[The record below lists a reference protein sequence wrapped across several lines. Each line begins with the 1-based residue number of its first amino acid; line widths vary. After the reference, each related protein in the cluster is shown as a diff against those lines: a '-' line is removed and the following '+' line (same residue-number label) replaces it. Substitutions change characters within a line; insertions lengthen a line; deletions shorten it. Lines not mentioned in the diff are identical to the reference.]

1 MTFAETL
8 KEGGQ
13 TIRRHVV
20 AALRDD
26 KVTMRGEL
34 LVTRPGMANVEED
47 EVRATGVMAA
57 LAPLHTLFPSV
68 KLTLE
73 RSLLSVD
80 IKFFCYEATPGSK
93 DFQGELCRILEDAI
107 AMIDAAGFEARLNA
121 RGEWKRLDQV
131 ESFCCMNRG
140 RQVSCKATGE
150 EKRSFLFKG
159 VRESASNTVEGVR
172 E

>member
-13 TIRRHVV
+13 VLRRHVV

-26 KVTMRGEL
+26 KVTLRGEL

-57 LAPLHTLFPSV
+57 LAPLHTLFPGV

-73 RSLLSVD
+73 RSLLSAD
-80 IKFFCYEATPGSK
+80 IKFFCYEATPGSQ
-93 DFQGELCRILEDAI
+93 DFQGELCRILEDAV
-107 AMIDAAGFEARLNA
+107 AMIGEAGFETRLNA
-121 RGEWKRLDQV
+121 RGEWKRLDRV
-131 ESFCCMNRG
+131 ETFCCMNRG
-140 RQVSCKATGE
+140 RTVFCKATGD
-150 EKRSFLFKG
+150 EKRSFPLKG
-159 VRESASNTVEGVR
+159 MRESASNAVEGL
-172 E
+172 

>member
-13 TIRRHVV
+13 ALRRHVV

-26 KVTMRGEL
+26 KVTLRGEI
-34 LVTRPGMANVEED
+34 LVTRPGMENVEED

-57 LAPLHTLFPSV
+57 LAPLHTLFPGV

-80 IKFFCYEATPGSK
+80 IKFFCYETTPGSQ
-93 DFQGELCRILEDAI
+93 DFQGELCRILEDAA
-107 AMIDAAGFEARLNA
+107 AMIGAAGFEMRIDA
-121 RGEWKRLDQV
+121 RGDWKRLVRV
-131 ESFCCMNRG
+131 EAFRCMNKG
-140 RQVSCKATGE
+140 RHVSCKAVGD
-150 EKRSFLFKG
+150 EKRSFLLRD
-159 VRESASNTVEGVR
+159 VRESASKAVEGL
-172 E
+172 